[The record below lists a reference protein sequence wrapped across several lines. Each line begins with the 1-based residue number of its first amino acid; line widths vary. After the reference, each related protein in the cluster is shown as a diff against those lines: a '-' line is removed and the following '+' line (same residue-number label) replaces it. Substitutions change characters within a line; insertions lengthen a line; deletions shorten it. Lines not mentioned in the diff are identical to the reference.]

1 MTNHSDQDDVF
12 SEVPEAEAMRVSFG
26 RRRALTLFAGAGL
39 TAVLGGAAA
48 LARGGSSS
56 AEAASRSTAT
66 TLRHRTTSTTAA
78 EAKTSTTAA
87 TTTTTAAATGTSSGE
102 STSQSASATT
112 PTTQPT
118 TAATSAPVN
127 VGAIGAI
134 PQETGGP
141 YPADGTN
148 GPNALTQSG
157 VVRNDIRSSFAGYS
171 GTADGVLLDIE
182 LTLVDAD
189 TGAVLPG
196 HAVYLWHCDR
206 VGSYSL
212 YGGATAANYLRGVGV
227 ADSSGVIRFRSIF
240 PGAYSG
246 RWPHIHFEVFTTQ
259 AAATTGRNA
268 VRTSQLALPAAVCQQ
283 VYAASGYES
292 SLRNMAQTSLTSDN
306 VFRDGVDLQLATVT
320 GSNAAGYVA
329 RLPVGI

>member
-1 MTNHSDQDDVF
+1 
-12 SEVPEAEAMRVSFG
+12 
-26 RRRALTLFAGAGL
+26 
-39 TAVLGGAAA
+39 
-48 LARGGSSS
+48 
-56 AEAASRSTAT
+56 
-66 TLRHRTTSTTAA
+66 
-78 EAKTSTTAA
+78 
-87 TTTTTAAATGTSSGE
+87 
-102 STSQSASATT
+102 
-112 PTTQPT
+112 
-118 TAATSAPVN
+118 VN

-157 VVRNDIRSSFAGYS
+157 VVRNDIRSGFAGYS

-182 LTLVDAD
+182 LTLVDAG

-196 HAVYLWHCDR
+196 HTVYLWHCDR
-206 VGSYSL
+206 VGNYSL
-212 YGGATAANYLRGVGV
+212 YGSATGANYLRGVGV

-240 PGAYSG
+240 PAAYSG
-246 RWPHIHFEVFTTQ
+246 RWPHIHFEVFASQ

-283 VYAASGYES
+283 VYTTSGYES
-292 SLRNMAQTSLTSDN
+292 SVRNMAQTSLTSDN

-320 GSNAAGYVA
+320 GSNTAGYVA
-329 RLPVGI
+329 RLVVGI